1 MFAWP
6 ESPRGRVSR
15 LAQNSSVS
23 RAGTSAFRHR
33 DFALFWVSLVT
44 EALALQMAIVA
55 IGWQVYSVRE
65 NPLDLGLV
73 GLAEFL
79 PLLLLALPAGH
90 LADRVPRRNLLTV
103 MVSLNIVVLGG
114 LLAITIADTGR
125 VWPFFALAF
134 VQGIGSAIGAPAGR
148 ALTPSLVPQEILVS
162 ALAQRSIAFQGSA
175 VVGPA
180 IGGILFAIRAELVY
194 VVAIGLSLVA
204 LGCVLAL
211 RSGRVPAAADGVV
224 GLDEVLAGVRLI
236 RRTSVL
242 LGAISLDLFAVLLGG
257 AVALLPIFAKDI
269 LEVGPTGLGFLRA
282 APAVGSL
289 LAALAIARYPIRRR
303 AGPKLFIVVAGFGVC
318 MVAFGLSRQMWL
330 SMLALAL
337 GAAFD
342 TVSVVLRST
351 ILPLLTPDELRGRV
365 TAVEMVFISASN
377 ELGAFESGVAAALIG
392 AVPAVVLGGAA
403 TVVVAGVWWKLF
415 PSLARVDRLDE
426 LRPVALEA

>member
-1 MFAWP
+1 VT
-6 ESPRGRVSR
+6 S
-15 LAQNSSVS
+15 
-23 RAGTSAFRHR
+23 AGGSAFRHR

-44 EALALQMAIVA
+44 EAFALQMAIVA

-103 MVSLNIVVLGG
+103 MVALNVFVLGG
-114 LLAITIADTGR
+114 LLAVTIADTGR

-162 ALAQRSIAFQGSA
+162 ALAQRSIAFQLSA

-180 IGGILFAIRAELVY
+180 VGGILFAIRAELVY

-211 RSGRVPAAADGVV
+211 RSGRVPAAEGVV
-224 GLDEVLAGVRLI
+224 GIDEVLAGVRLI
-236 RRTSVL
+236 RRTNVL

-257 AVALLPIFAKDI
+257 AVALLPVFAKDI

-282 APAVGSL
+282 SPAVGSL
-289 LAALAIARYPIRRR
+289 LCAAAIARYPIRRH
-303 AGPKLFIVVAGFGVC
+303 AGPKLFVVVAGFGVC
-318 MVAFGLSRQMWL
+318 MVAFGLSRAMWV
-330 SMLALAL
+330 SMLALAV
-337 GAAFD
+337 GAALD

-351 ILPLLTPDELRGRV
+351 ILPLVTPDELRGRV

-392 AVPAVVLGGAA
+392 AVPAVVAGGVA

-415 PSLARVDRLDE
+415 PALGRVDRLDE
-426 LRPVALEA
+426 LRPVAVEA